1 MNNLRQYLLLV
12 LIVIITSCSNEDPI
26 IVPNVNISLSNI
38 TIPETGTNPSS
49 FSITSNIAWSINTSD
64 ARASSWLKIEPMN
77 GAAGTTTITVSALN
91 DNETY
96 DDRTANITIVAGD
109 SLKTISVTQKKKD
122 AIILSKNKFEI
133 GSNETEIQVYLKSN
147 VDYTIEIPSEY
158 KSWIIKESASNTK
171 SLQDYSEFFTI
182 KEGSIEGARNGYIVF
197 KNGELRDTAYVY
209 QSQKDAVS
217 FTQKEYFIDSEN
229 TSIAVEVKS
238 NIEYETIILNNI
250 TWVTQ
255 SQTKALQTNTINFS
269 IEKNESVDNRT
280 AKIVLK
286 GKNSILSDT
295 LTINQTNNVSKDGE
309 VVTLQQASVGN
320 GINIVILGDGFLS
333 KDLGSGGSYET
344 YAKEAMEHFF
354 AKEPV
359 KTFRNRF
366 NVYCVKAVS
375 QKEAAGSGAGTA
387 FSTLYGDGTSIEG
400 DDDKC
405 FEYALKVPSINNKKN
420 VTIITILND
429 SKYAGTCWMY
439 YDNSSIAYCPIVE
452 YNAAQFAQIIQHE
465 GIGHGFGKLADEY
478 GSSGQI
484 TQIEKQEYD
493 QMYNSDGWWNNIDF
507 TNNSLTIKWGKYLS
521 NSLYTNLVG
530 IYTGGATFRYGVYR
544 PTENSIMRYN
554 VGEFNAPSREAI
566 YSRIMNLSGETYS
579 FENFLEYDAINRST
593 VRSTYSVPENFVPL
607 ASPVV
612 VKSK

>member
-1 MNNLRQYLLLV
+1 MNNLRLYLLLV
-12 LIVIITSCSNEDPI
+12 LIVVITSCNNEDTI
-26 IVPNVNISLSNI
+26 IVPNVTISLSNI
-38 TIPETGTNPSS
+38 TIPETGTAPSS

-64 ARASSWLKIEPMN
+64 TRASSWLKIEPMS

-96 DDRTANITIVAGD
+96 DDRTANITIAAGD

-122 AIILSKNKFEI
+122 AIILSKNRFEI
-133 GSNETEIQVYLKSN
+133 GSNETEIQVDLKSN
-147 VDYTIEIPSEY
+147 VDYTIQIPIEY
-158 KSWIIKESASNTK
+158 KSWIIKGSASNTK
-171 SLQDYSEFFTI
+171 SLQDYSEFFII
-182 KEGSIEGARNGYIVF
+182 KEGSIEGARSGYIVF

-333 KDLGSGGSYET
+333 KDLGSGGSFET

-354 AKEPV
+354 VKEPV

-366 NVYCVKAVS
+366 NV
-375 QKEAAGSGAGTA
+375 
-387 FSTLYGDGTSIEG
+387 
-400 DDDKC
+400 
-405 FEYALKVPSINNKKN
+405 
-420 VTIITILND
+420 
-429 SKYAGTCWMY
+429 
-439 YDNSSIAYCPIVE
+439 
-452 YNAAQFAQIIQHE
+452 
-465 GIGHGFGKLADEY
+465 
-478 GSSGQI
+478 
-484 TQIEKQEYD
+484 
-493 QMYNSDGWWNNIDF
+493 
-507 TNNSLTIKWGKYLS
+507 
-521 NSLYTNLVG
+521 
-530 IYTGGATFRYGVYR
+530 
-544 PTENSIMRYN
+544 
-554 VGEFNAPSREAI
+554 
-566 YSRIMNLSGETYS
+566 
-579 FENFLEYDAINRST
+579 
-593 VRSTYSVPENFVPL
+593 
-607 ASPVV
+607 
-612 VKSK
+612 